1 MRLSAY
7 RAALLAACGTLLAT
21 VALAGQ
27 ANAQSPHAPIETNAS
42 PWDRQENAAA
52 RHADAWFE
60 NYKFRNGETIA
71 SGRMDCHDT
80 RVRSS
85 GER

>member
-7 RAALLAACGTLLAT
+7 RPALLAACDTLLAT
-21 VALAGQ
+21 FALAGQ
-27 ANAQSPHAPIETNAS
+27 ANAQSAHAPSETNAS
-42 PWDRQENAAA
+42 PWDRQNAAA
-52 RHADAWFE
+52 RHADAWFG

-71 SGRMDCHDT
+71 PSRMDCHDT